1 MSGAGLDDA
10 AFDRTLVEA
19 ALDLAATDGWRGVAV
34 ARAARNAGL
43 PLDRA
48 RSRFPDRLRILLALG
63 ELADRAALEG
73 SDAAGVGGADVLAL
87 PPRELLFDA
96 LMRRFD
102 VLQTSRAGVI
112 AVLHAL
118 PFDPLTALV
127 LGSATNRSMA
137 WMLESAGI
145 GTAGLRG
152 ALRVQLL
159 TGAWLHA
166 VRAWEKD
173 TSPDLAG
180 TMAALDRG
188 LDRIGMVDAVFA
200 AAAPAGGL
208 PPGPPPG
215 PPGAGAAEGET
226 PVLPPDP

>member
-1 MSGAGLDDA
+1 MSDADPGDA
-10 AFDRTLVEA
+10 AFDRALVEA
-19 ALDLAATDGWRGVAV
+19 ALDLAATEGWRSVVV

-48 RSRFPDRLRILLALG
+48 RRRFPDRLRVLLALG
-63 ELADRAALEG
+63 ELADRAALESIDAGGEAG
-73 SDAAGVGGADVLAL
+73 SALAL
-87 PPRELLFDA
+87 APCELLFDA

-102 VLQTSRAGVI
+102 VLQTSRAGVV
-112 AVLHAL
+112 AVLQAL

-127 LGSATNRSMA
+127 LGGATNRSMA

-145 GTAGLRG
+145 DTTGLRG

-159 TGAWLHA
+159 TGAWLYA

-173 TSPDLAG
+173 DSPDLAG

-188 LDRIGMVDAVFA
+188 LDRIGTIDAAFA
-200 AAAPAGGL
+200 GRMPAV
-208 PPGPPPG
+208 
-215 PPGAGAAEGET
+215 T
-226 PVLPPDP
+226 PAVPPDP